1 MNTQTPLSAVG
12 RKRVNR
18 KYKDDMMEIE
28 KLLKLEKWLTEREFI
43 EMILSNR
50 IDYYAGDEIGA
61 AITIKNFGILAE
73 DIIKWCNNK
82 KGFNNEQRNV

>member
-1 MNTQTPLSAVG
+1 MNTQNPLSVVG
-12 RKRVNR
+12 RKNVNR
-18 KYKDDMMEIE
+18 EYKDDMMEIE
-28 KLLKLEKWLTEREFI
+28 KLLKLEKRLTEKEFI

-61 AITIKNFGILAE
+61 AITVKNFGILAE
-73 DIIKWCNNK
+73 DIIKWYNNK